1 MAEPSHDTGKPSVR
15 PAWRGYAQL
24 ASILFVIAAALYFA
38 RAPARVDRGV
48 ASDPSP
54 ESVRPTVRVIRPT
67 PTEQALNVELTGT
80 VNLKE
85 RVRVASEVVGR
96 VAWVSPDFTSGG
108 SVAADEPFIRIDPAE
123 FELQVE
129 AARMAVRE
137 AEARVWVEQAGAE
150 EDVRAFEREYR
161 GVEASDAVRR
171 LPSIAEAEARLARA
185 QAELR
190 LAELRLERTN
200 ISLPYDGRVM
210 NSDIEVG
217 ELVGPVDRV
226 DGPPSR
232 LGIVYRPEALQVVVP
247 IEPRDLAYLDPAIGR
262 PARVAGEMTAWR
274 ARVERVSSVVA
285 PRTRLASV
293 FLTFSEGGHVDSLP
307 APGTFVEVVIEGPTY
322 EDVYVLPESVLQE
335 RDSVW
340 VVRDGRLSAFEP
352 ATVGRTAA
360 GWVVQAFDAGE
371 GVVVG
376 ALPAAREGLAVST
389 AAAEPSAD

>member
-1 MAEPSHDTGKPSVR
+1 MAEPSHDTVKPSVR
-15 PAWRGYAQL
+15 SAWRGYAQL
-24 ASILFVIAAALYFA
+24 ASVLFVIAAALYFA
-38 RAPARVDRGV
+38 RAPARVDRGA

-54 ESVRPTVRVIRPT
+54 GEFRPTVRVIRPM

-108 SVAADEPFIRIDPAE
+108 SVAADEAFIRIDPAE

-129 AARMAVRE
+129 AAQMAVRE
-137 AEARVWVEQAGAE
+137 AEARVWVEEAGAE
-150 EDVRAFEREYR
+150 EDVRAFERENP
-161 GVEASDAVRR
+161 GVEASEAVRR
-171 LPSIAEAEARLARA
+171 LPSIAEAEARLARV

-210 NSDIEVG
+210 SSDIEVG

-247 IEPRDLAYLDPAIGR
+247 IEPRDLEYLDPAIGR
-262 PARVAGEMTAWR
+262 PARVAGEMAAWR
-274 ARVERVSSVVA
+274 ARVERVSSMVA

-293 FLTFSEGGHVDSLP
+293 FLTFSADEHVDSLP
-307 APGTFVEVVIEGPTY
+307 APGTFVEVVIEGPAY

-340 VVRDGRLSAFEP
+340 VVRGGRLSAFEP

-376 ALPAAREGLAVST
+376 ALPGAREGLAVSA